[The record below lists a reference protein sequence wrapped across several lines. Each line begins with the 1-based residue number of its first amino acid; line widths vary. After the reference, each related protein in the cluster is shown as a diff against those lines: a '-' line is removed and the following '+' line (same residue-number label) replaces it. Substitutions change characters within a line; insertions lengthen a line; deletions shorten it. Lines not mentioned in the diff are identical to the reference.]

1 MQTGFLSGWPGE
13 LASIARAFLPLA
25 LAGLSASAAAQQGPT
40 DCVPLAAGQTPEIRS
55 GMCMRSTID
64 ADDAKNENGIPYED
78 WRLPLVAGQAVQI
91 DLDALASQRPAPAGT
106 PAPPEPIPFDSFLE
120 LRRAGA
126 AQPLAVNDD
135 RPGSLN
141 STIRFT
147 ATQTGDYVVRVRP
160 LAGGAGDYILRV
172 AQPPPPPVAVH
183 LSEGG
188 HQIQRS
194 EQTRA
199 ALQERLFTFE
209 GHRGERVRI
218 TFARRGGG
226 DRLRLVGPEGRPIVA
241 AGLVNGTASIF
252 AVLEQRGTYRL
263 ELRLRNID
271 PTEALPTLNFERFAK
286 VSSRL
291 RSVIAIG
298 ATVEGDI
305 GVGSPASRDIYGGP
319 PMLNELYEL
328 NVPSGRTVTV
338 LLDSTEFDPVL
349 DAGAMSPLG
358 FATALSDDDGGEGLN
373 SRLVLRPDHSGN
385 VILRVR
391 ALGNRLGAFH
401 LRVVSGEA
409 PPPAD

>member
-1 MQTGFLSGWPGE
+1 MRSEIPSDWAGEATLVARFL
-13 LASIARAFLPLA
+13 AVFF
-25 LAGLSASAAAQQGPT
+25 LSASAPAGAGIQPPS
-40 DCVPLAAGQTPEIRS
+40 DCVPLTSGQAHEIRS
-55 GMCMRSTID
+55 GMCVRSTIG
-64 ADDAKNENGIPYED
+64 ADDPKNENGVSYED
-78 WRLPLVAGQAVQI
+78 WRLSLAAGQIVQI
-91 DLDALASQRPAPAGT
+91 DLDAIAQQRPVGVADNFDAT
-106 PAPPEPIPFDSFLE
+106 PFDTFLE
-120 LRRAGA
+120 VRRVGT
-126 AQPLAVNDD
+126 AQALAVNDD
-135 RPGSLN
+135 RPGSYN

-147 ATQTGDYVVRVRP
+147 ATEGGDYVVRARP
-160 LAGGAGDYILRV
+160 LVSGTGDYTLRV
-172 AQPPPPPVAVH
+172 APPPPPPVAVH
-183 LSEGG
+183 LNQGRNQIRPSELDN
-188 HQIQRS
+188 
-194 EQTRA
+194 A
-199 ALQERLFTFE
+199 ALQERLFSFE

-218 TFARRGGG
+218 TLARHGFG
-226 DRLRLVGPEGRPIVA
+226 DRLRLVGPEGMPIVA

-252 AVLEQRGTYRL
+252 AVIEQRGTYRL
-263 ELRLRNID
+263 ELRLRNIG

-298 ATVEGDI
+298 ATVGGDI

-401 LRVVSGEA
+401 LRVVDGEA